1 MYRITIHLTF
11 TCILVRMAFAVN
23 RTCLVGNDAPHPQD
37 FNRVTVCGSH
47 EHCQGSSVKSP
58 DISICSQCCNND
70 ICAKCGAFLNHAM
83 KYEIGCLPSDNGGT
97 CSIGTGNGN
106 GSVFIC
112 TCRIGFSGDMCDRG
126 LEGMH
131 NLTRDGRH
139 YQLRVELVDA
149 SGRKLYQV
157 YDDFSIGGLAAFT
170 LHVGAN
176 RGTAGDSLSGHDG
189 FGFSSMLPNIDR
201 DSNAASCAEY
211 LQGNWW
217 FHSCADSCLTCKYD
231 IPGTNNCRSMAW
243 NSVAYCQ
250 SLREVRMMVR
260 PM

>member
-1 MYRITIHLTF
+1 M
-11 TCILVRMAFAVN
+11 ILKTLKIDQLVQDCKTALDYNTTSTSNDNIYLVSLFSSGLSTNVRCDMTTDGGGWTVIMN
-23 RTCLVGNDAPHPQD
+23 R
-37 FNRVTVCGSH
+37 
-47 EHCQGSSVKSP
+47 
-58 DISICSQCCNND
+58 
-70 ICAKCGAFLNHAM
+70 
-83 KYEIGCLPSDNGGT
+83 DNGHLNFQDKRM
-97 CSIGTGNGN
+97 SDYAK
-106 GSVFIC
+106 
-112 TCRIGFSGDMCDRG
+112 GFGDIRGEFWMG
-126 LEGMH
+126 LEAMH
-131 NLTRDGRH
+131 NLTRAGRH

-157 YDDFSIGGLAAFT
+157 YDDFSIGAFPAFT
-170 LHVGAN
+170 LYVGAN
-176 RGTAGDSLSGHDG
+176 RGTAGDSLSVHDG

-211 LQGNWW
+211 LQGSWW
-217 FHSCADSCLTCKYD
+217 FHSCADSCLTCKYY